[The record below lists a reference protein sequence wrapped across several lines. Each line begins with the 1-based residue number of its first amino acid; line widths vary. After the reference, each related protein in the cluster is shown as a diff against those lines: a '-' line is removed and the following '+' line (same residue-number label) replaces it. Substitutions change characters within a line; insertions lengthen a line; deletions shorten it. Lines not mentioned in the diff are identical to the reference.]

1 MPKQRARADASRAY
15 KRFKEAAKKAG
26 VTARNPSSRAMPW
39 AAGSGMSQKSSL
51 PQAAKSVSRVL
62 MSDEEEWIRASSAIA
77 HMWART
83 PWSESVPGHERSCPW
98 VRADFRFTPDFGRS
112 RAGSLR
118 FQLVS
123 TREYQRSSNA
133 SFKPQPRL
141 LAADLAEPRRS

>member
-77 HMWART
+77 HRLDGVGT
-83 PWSESVPGHERSCPW
+83 NTLERVRSGSNPEVEDQVREHPLCPTK
-98 VRADFRFTPDFGRS
+98 RP
-112 RAGSLR
+112 
-118 FQLVS
+118 
-123 TREYQRSSNA
+123 N
-133 SFKPQPRL
+133 
-141 LAADLAEPRRS
+141 

>member
-77 HMWART
+77 HRFDG
-83 PWSESVPGHERSCPW
+83 VGHEHLGASP
-98 VRADFRFTPDFGRS
+98 FRVMNGP
-112 RAGSLR
+112 AGGAALTSVLP
-118 FQLVS
+118 L
-123 TREYQRSSNA
+123 A
-133 SFKPQPRL
+133 S
-141 LAADLAEPRRS
+141 

>member
-39 AAGSGMSQKSSL
+39 AAGSGVSQKSSL

-77 HMWART
+77 HRFDGVGTNTLERVRSGSKARLSGT
-83 PWSESVPGHERSCPW
+83 PAARQIYPREQTFVLH
-98 VRADFRFTPDFGRS
+98 
-112 RAGSLR
+112 AG
-118 FQLVS
+118 
-123 TREYQRSSNA
+123 
-133 SFKPQPRL
+133 
-141 LAADLAEPRRS
+141 